1 MKLFQLPRRDLRR
14 KLAGPGVWIR
24 TGPFSFKVQS
34 SIPSVAQGL
43 AELYGQFEV
52 RSEHETS
59 ANFHVVVNSRI
70 NLRRWPRRQ
79 AEFSLNGVQPF
90 QPLPHDQA
98 FSMLECGLNW
108 GISTQTQQYLI
119 LPAAVVEK
127 NGLAAILIAPMG
139 AGKSTLTAAL
149 VLSGWRLLSDEF
161 TLINRNNGLIQPIP
175 RPIILKNESI
185 PIIREFSKD
194 AFINRISYDSF
205 KNTVAHMRPP
215 SESVRRQHESARA
228 GWLIFPQWSAQA
240 QGSAHLTPRPESETL
255 RFFDEHLFTGPDSH
269 KDMVPFAKQRIKT
282 IPGFDFIYS
291 QLDQAIEVFN
301 QLAENSSPHLHCLSA
316 QDAGLLTH
324 RHQAV

>member
-1 MKLFQLPRRDLRR
+1 MKLLQLPRAELRR
-14 KLAGPGVWIR
+14 KLAGAGVWIR

-59 ANFHVVVNSRI
+59 ADFHVVVNSRL
-70 NLRRWPRRQ
+70 NLRRWPKRL
-79 AEFSLNGVQPF
+79 AEFSLNGVRPF

-98 FSMLECGLNW
+98 FSMLEYGLNL
-108 GISTQTQQYLI
+108 GMSQTQQYFI

-139 AGKSTLTAAL
+139 AGKSTLTASL

-161 TLINRNNGLIQPIP
+161 MLINPATGLIQPIP

-185 PIIREFSKD
+185 SIIREFSKD
-194 AFINRISYDSF
+194 VFISRISYDSL

-215 SESVRRQHESARA
+215 RESVRRQHEPARP

-240 QGSAHLTPRPESETL
+240 SAHLTPCPESETL
-255 RFFDEHLFTGPDSH
+255 KFFDEHLFSGPDSH
-269 KDMVPFAKQRIKT
+269 KDMIPDVKQQIKT
-282 IPGFDFIYS
+282 IPGFDFVYG
-291 QLDQAIEVFN
+291 QLDHAIGVFN
-301 QLAENSSPHLHCLSA
+301 RLAENPSPHLHCHSA

-324 RHQAV
+324 RHQPV

>member
-1 MKLFQLPRRDLRR
+1 MKLRQLPPRDLRR

-34 SIPSVAQGL
+34 SIPSIAQGL

-59 ANFHVVVNSRI
+59 ADFHVVVNSRI

-79 AEFSLNGVQPF
+79 AEFSLNGIRPF

-98 FSMLECGLNW
+98 FSMLEYGLNW
-108 GISTQTQQYLI
+108 GMSTQMQQYLI
-119 LPAAVVEK
+119 VPAAVVER
-127 NGLAAILIAPMG
+127 NGLAAILIAPLG

-161 TLINRNNGLIQPIP
+161 MLINPATGLIQPIP
-175 RPIILKNESI
+175 RPVILKNESI
-185 PIIREFSKD
+185 SIIREFSKD
-194 AFINRISYDSF
+194 VFISRISYDSL

-215 SESVRRQHESARA
+215 RESVRRQHEPARPS
-228 GWLIFPQWSAQA
+228 WLIFPQWSAQVA
-240 QGSAHLTPRPESETL
+240 THLTPCPESETL
-255 RFFDEHLFTGPDSH
+255 KFFDEHIFSGPDSH
-269 KDMVPFAKQRIKT
+269 KDMVPFVKQQIKT
-282 IPGFDFIYS
+282 IPGFDLVYS

-316 QDAGLLTH
+316 
-324 RHQAV
+324 

>member
-1 MKLFQLPRRDLRR
+1 MKLQQLPRRDLRR

-34 SIPSVAQGL
+34 SIASVAEGL

-59 ANFHVVVNSRI
+59 ADFHVVVNSRI

-79 AEFSLNGVQPF
+79 AEFSLNGVRPF

-108 GISTQTQQYLI
+108 GMSTQTQQYLI

-127 NGLAAILIAPMG
+127 NGLAAMLIGPMG

-161 TLINRNNGLIQPIP
+161 MLINPATGLIQPIP

-185 PIIREFSKD
+185 SIIRKFSKD
-194 AFINRISYDSF
+194 VFISRISYDSL

-215 SESVRRQHESARA
+215 RESVRRQHEPARP

-240 QGSAHLTPRPESETL
+240 SAHLTPCPESETL
-255 RFFDEHLFTGPDSH
+255 KFFDEHLFSGPDSH
-269 KDMVPFAKQRIKT
+269 KDMVPFVKQQIKT
-282 IPGFDFIYS
+282 IPGFDFVYS

-316 QDAGLLTH
+316 
-324 RHQAV
+324 